1 MNLPAVVSYE
11 DKNIDIKNVQ
21 MFNSD
26 TNMILLDKNNKD
38 TAYRYD
44 LAKGKIVEEWVKIN
58 NP

>member
-1 MNLPAVVSYE
+1 MNLPAVVQYE
-11 DKNIDIKNVQ
+11 DKDVNIKNVQ

-44 LAKGKIVEEWVKIN
+44 LTKGKIVEEWVRIYI
-58 NP
+58 

>member
-1 MNLPAVVSYE
+1 MNLPAVVQYE
-11 DKNIDIKNVQ
+11 DKDVNIKNVK

-44 LAKGKIVEEWVKIN
+44 LTKGKIV
-58 NP
+58 